1 MAAPGEHG
9 EPAYAAIGRYRIEAV
24 LGRGAMGVIYRA
36 HDPVIDRKVA
46 LKLVRADLLDGE
58 DRADYIARFRQE
70 AQAAGRCS
78 HPNIVAIYDFA
89 LHEGNPYL
97 AMEYID
103 GVTLT
108 QVQANEGVQA
118 GRFGVAETVD
128 LGGQMLDGLGAA
140 HALGVVHRDIKP
152 ANVMLAAGGRVKVT
166 DFGISRLDTSHLTG
180 VGGVVGTPS
189 YMSPEQCR
197 GQAVDRRSDLFSVG
211 VVLYELLTGTKPFRG
226 ASQHEV
232 WHKLLH
238 EEPPDSAALRPEAPA
253 ALHAA
258 IRRSLAKDPA
268 ARFADAAEMAAAVR
282 RAIGGAPMTSD
293 LDRTVMATR
302 PKVAAATPEP
312 EALVLDSGALTT
324 IERQLA
330 QHVGPIAGHL
340 LRSAVRRSDTMEALC
355 ETLASSIGD
364 AAGRDRFQAA
374 MKVQLTGSF
383 ARTGSRPSSRGTT
396 AGTALPEADLVRA
409 QAVLTRFVG
418 PVARVLVKRA
428 APGCGDVGELWLRL
442 ARHVE
447 AAPDRA
453 AFLKAM

>member
-1 MAAPGEHG
+1 M
-9 EPAYAAIGRYRIEAV
+9 EPHAQAHLDIGRYRVEAM
-24 LGRGAMGVIYRA
+24 LGRGAMGIIYRA
-36 HDPVIDRKVA
+36 HDPVINRKVA

-108 QVQANEGVQA
+108 QVQASA
-118 GRFGVAETVD
+118 GRFGVAEAVD
-128 LGGQMLDGLGAA
+128 LGSQMLDGLGAA

-152 ANVMLAAGGRVKVT
+152 ANVMLAPGGRVKVT

-180 VGGVVGTPS
+180 AGGVVGTPS

-197 GQAVDRRSDLFSVG
+197 GQAVDGRSDLFSAS
-211 VVLYELLTGTKPFRG
+211 VVLYELLTGAKPFRG

-238 EEPPDSAALRPEAPA
+238 EDPPDSATLRPEAPA
-253 ALHAA
+253 ALHDA
-258 IRRSLAKDPA
+258 IRRGLAKDPA
-268 ARFADAAEMAAAVR
+268 ARFADAAGMAAAL
-282 RAIGGAPMTSD
+282 RAAIHVTQGGAPAASD

-302 PKVAAATPEP
+302 SKVAASPEVASPAP
-312 EALVLDSGALTT
+312 EAFALDSSALTT

-374 MKVQLTGSF
+374 MKVQLAGSF
-383 ARTGSRPSSRGTT
+383 ARTGARSGGSGR
-396 AGTALPEADLVRA
+396 AGAALPEADLARA
-409 QAVLTRFVG
+409 QAALTRFVG

-428 APGCGDVGELWLRL
+428 APGCTDVNELWMRL
-442 ARHVE
+442 AQHVE

-453 AFLKAM
+453 TFLKAM